1 MNLEAEIQ
9 KMLAAHAPTD
19 PKLFDGLIAGSEVAV
34 AAEDL
39 LGIIL
44 KQNALEQAV
53 LRLAQH
59 VDGLQR
65 P

>member
-1 MNLEAEIQ
+1 MTLEREIGE
-9 KMLAAHAPTD
+9 MLSKHKATNPE
-19 PKLFDGLIAGSEVAV
+19 LFERLIAGSEVAV

-53 LRLAQH
+53 LRLAEH
-59 VDGLQR
+59 LDEL
-65 P
+65 